1 MFRETQIYEITLNVT
16 IPNIPIKSQRF
27 SMWVRL
33 QNLLNTAYKRQPLN
47 IQIQK
52 DWKSKDGKNIQ
63 CKHQP
68 NESWYSNFN
77 FKKVNFKASITEKG
91 HFLLIF

>member
-52 DWKSKDGKNIQ
+52 D
-63 CKHQP
+63 
-68 NESWYSNFN
+68 
-77 FKKVNFKASITEKG
+77 
-91 HFLLIF
+91 